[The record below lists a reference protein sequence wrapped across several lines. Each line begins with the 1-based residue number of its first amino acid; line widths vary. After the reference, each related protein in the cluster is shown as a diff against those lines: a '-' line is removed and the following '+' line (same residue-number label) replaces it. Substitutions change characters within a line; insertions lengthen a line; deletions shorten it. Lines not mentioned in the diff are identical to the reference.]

1 MARFA
6 MLDVF
11 SGMPNPVWPADE
23 DLVAPMLDRAAPDTD
38 EAPPLGYRGFR
49 IVDTDTDPE
58 QLAATT
64 ADAIGSYSDVARIFG
79 NPDDER
85 ALLEAGVNAGAI
97 SDDLRGYVADAIGS
111 PSSSGPAV
119 SAIAEPC
126 PPCGGIDA
134 PSYDPGYWND
144 PSRQRFNNCYAYANN
159 NATGTFPQP
168 GRGTGAIF
176 TTLDCADV
184 GAASN
189 RDGLVTTSTFQAS
202 RAGWYVA
209 LVLWPGQD
217 YHWYRQDDIGC
228 WSHKPGQ
235 TVARN
240 VDSSGRK
247 ITDPQT
253 CDRGPY
259 TDFCTFMVS
268 DANVTI
274 A

>member
-11 SGMPNPVWPADE
+11 SGMPNPVWPADD
-23 DLVAPMLDRAAPDTD
+23 DLVAPMLDRAAPDAD

-64 ADAIGSYSDVARIFG
+64 ADAIGDYSDVARIFG

-134 PSYDPGYWND
+134 PSFMLPTTRRSSSTCSIAEYAFERSPRSVHEIWN
-144 PSRQRFNNCYAYANN
+144 SW
-159 NATGTFPQP
+159 
-168 GRGTGAIF
+168 
-176 TTLDCADV
+176 
-184 GAASN
+184 
-189 RDGLVTTSTFQAS
+189 TS
-202 RAGWYVA
+202 
-209 LVLWPGQD
+209 
-217 YHWYRQDDIGC
+217 I
-228 WSHKPGQ
+228 
-235 TVARN
+235 AR
-240 VDSSGRK
+240 R
-247 ITDPQT
+247 
-253 CDRGPY
+253 
-259 TDFCTFMVS
+259 
-268 DANVTI
+268 
-274 A
+274 